1 MESVCFVEDLTAH
14 GLLGKDRAHRNSFG
28 GAPRREERER
38 EREREREGFVPRAVS
53 ESEPLEA

>member
-14 GLLGKDRAHRNSFG
+14 GLLGKFPAEIALTEIPLAAR
-28 GAPRREERER
+28 PEEKRER
-38 EREREREGFVPRAVS
+38 KGFVPRAVS